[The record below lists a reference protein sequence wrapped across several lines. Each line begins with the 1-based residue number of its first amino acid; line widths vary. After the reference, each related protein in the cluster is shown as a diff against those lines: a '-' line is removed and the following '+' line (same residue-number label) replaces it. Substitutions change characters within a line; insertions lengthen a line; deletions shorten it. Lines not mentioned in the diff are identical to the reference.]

1 MALINKTAKS
11 RPKPPLCKTICHKTV
26 QQIIPVPH
34 FNNLPNNIY
43 SLGDEI
49 KWCISSSSSAIRC
62 HLQPIHLNKAPHAA
76 AVLREMK
83 RKGKNED
90 GFQLNPL
97 LLTKHSQALL
107 NPYPHPFL
115 AACCVRL
122 VCRSARYCTGPLAT

>member
-1 MALINKTAKS
+1 MS
-11 RPKPPLCKTICHKTV
+11 RPKPPLCKTIWHKTV

-43 SLGDEI
+43 SLADEI
-49 KWCISSSSSAIRC
+49 KQCISSSSSAIRC
-62 HLQPIHLNKAPHAA
+62 HPQPRHLNKALHAV

-107 NPYPHPFL
+107 TPPSLLP
-115 AACCVRL
+115 AACVWFVGVRGI
-122 VCRSARYCTGPLAT
+122 CTGPLAT